1 MLAPIPSPEIWISSL
16 LASFSQAGT
25 VVTVGVFVTCAFLAM
40 RCKGRCCEDEIFR
53 SHVI

>member
-1 MLAPIPSPEIWISSL
+1 MLAPIPSPDTWISSL

-25 VVTVGVFVTCAFLAM
+25 AITVGVFLACAFLAT

-53 SHVI
+53 AHVI